1 MIRLNFQNIMLF
13 ASTVFAAA
21 CSNAP
26 KAEKKA
32 DVVMEKTKIPGFD
45 TSSLDRRYRAQDDFD
60 SFANGGWKKLNPIPS
75 TEGNLGRI
83 WILLIKKIVRL
94 NLKALLNLGIKSKER
109 RKKEAMNKKLL
120 ICTALSWILY
130 KLKN

>member
-32 DVVMEKTKIPGFD
+32 DVAMEKTKIPGFD

-75 TEGNLGRI
+75 TEGNWG
-83 WILLIKKIVRL
+83 
-94 NLKALLNLGIKSKER
+94 AFGIIDKENS
-109 RKKEAMNKKLL
+109 EV
-120 ICTALSWILY
+120 
-130 KLKN
+130 KLKGIIESTITGAQW